1 MNRIGISSQSSRLS
15 QKETE
20 VRHIA
25 RAALRALAVEN
36 ASLDIFLVTQKEIQK
51 INKECRG
58 KDAPTNVLSFVEA
71 EAGAFPVVPR
81 ENSRIHLGEI
91 YLSPDFIR
99 LHNQSLH
106 HMVVH
111 GILHLLGYDHMN
123 ARDAK
128 KMEALEDM
136 IMREKFGY
144 VVSRIS

>member
-25 RAALRALAVEN
+25 RAVLRALAVEN

-71 EAGAFPVVPR
+71 EAGAFPVAPR
-81 ENSRIHLGEI
+81 KNSRTHLGEI

-99 LHNQSLH
+99 LHKQSLH
-106 HMVVH
+106 HMVAH